1 MHNLLF
7 LLTATDYC
15 ELLPFYFFSKNDS
28 FVYNSVNFLY
38 VCFMKLKFK
47 TDELEYFYL
56 TPLDNLAGKL
66 PFQKEIIKQFKKKI
80 QLLISVDSVEELRLF
95 NSLHFEALKG
105 NLTGEYSIR
114 LNLQYRLIF
123 SIEREDSVDIV
134 IEVILINEISKH
146 YEK

>member
-1 MHNLLF
+1 
-7 LLTATDYC
+7 
-15 ELLPFYFFSKNDS
+15 
-28 FVYNSVNFLY
+28 
-38 VCFMKLKFK
+38 MKLRFK

-66 PFQKEIIKQFKKKI
+66 PFQKEIITQFKKKI
-80 QLLISVDSVEELRLF
+80 QLLISVDSVDELRLF
-95 NSLHFEALKG
+95 KSLHFETLKG

-114 LNLQYRLIF
+114 LNIQYRLIF
-123 SIEREDSVDIV
+123 SIEKEDSGDIV

>member
-1 MHNLLF
+1 
-7 LLTATDYC
+7 
-15 ELLPFYFFSKNDS
+15 
-28 FVYNSVNFLY
+28 
-38 VCFMKLKFK
+38 MKLKFK

-56 TPLDNLAGKL
+56 TPLDNLLGKL

-80 QLLISVDSVEELRLF
+80 QLMISIDSVDELRLF

-105 NLTGEYSIR
+105 NLDGDYSIR
-114 LNLQYRLIF
+114 LNIQYRLIF
-123 SIEREDSVDIV
+123 SIEKEDSGDIV